1 MSGFPY
7 DSIPDYQKW
16 TIVSDADDRSNLC
29 VQGPVKFALSRDAKI
44 ASAGSGFA
52 GRIAERLR
60 LLGANYFVAEL
71 SSAPFA
77 ARYGDVDSA
86 RHLQQLLDR
95 ALGRFDPLERV
106 WETPHGR
113 FLDPFRPS
121 IEATGFAGI
130 APLEEDR
137 RRHLAA
143 VRRLF
148 AELDV
153 FVFTLGSTEIW
164 SDARDGAVFP
174 SRPEPGHG
182 AFDAA
187 RYAYSNSDVTD
198 TCAALEAFL
207 GALGEINPGARVILT
222 VDPVAIAA
230 TMEPMHVARAS
241 TLTKSILKVAAE
253 TTAGRHANVDYF
265 AAYDTVIANLAQE
278 QLFASDG
285 RHVLEAVTDRV
296 TQLLLEC
303 YFAGTPAASRAPS
316 PAPHITHPLPLY
328 FAGDSAVLA
337 FRHGLFTLPEFDR
350 PFLGCALHVP
360 SLRASE
366 LSDECGRLNAS
377 LVEQLLSISI
387 LMRDDKSSFRV
398 TNYDRI
404 SRTGAERL
412 AFDPPLLL
420 FCGANDVSVLLQEL
434 GQRSVAVPP
443 EASGGRACEARPDDW
458 PFEDA
463 KAVALGLFE
472 RFECGLRILQSFGFR
487 DLAVHS
493 VVAAPDIAEH
503 VHAATMVVNA
513 AIAEICARAGVI
525 YVEICPQAG
534 GRNGVR
540 DEPAMLSVRRLIDM
554 MEARA
559 ADGSA

>member
-1 MSGFPY
+1 
-7 DSIPDYQKW
+7 
-16 TIVSDADDRSNLC
+16 
-29 VQGPVKFALSRDAKI
+29 
-44 ASAGSGFA
+44 
-52 GRIAERLR
+52 
-60 LLGANYFVAEL
+60 
-71 SSAPFA
+71 
-77 ARYGDVDSA
+77 
-86 RHLQQLLDR
+86 
-95 ALGRFDPLERV
+95 
-106 WETPHGR
+106 
-113 FLDPFRPS
+113 
-121 IEATGFAGI
+121 
-130 APLEEDR
+130 
-137 RRHLAA
+137 
-143 VRRLF
+143 
-148 AELDV
+148 
-153 FVFTLGSTEIW
+153 
-164 SDARDGAVFP
+164 
-174 SRPEPGHG
+174 
-182 AFDAA
+182 
-187 RYAYSNSDVTD
+187 
-198 TCAALEAFL
+198 
-207 GALGEINPGARVILT
+207 
-222 VDPVAIAA
+222 
-230 TMEPMHVARAS
+230 
-241 TLTKSILKVAAE
+241 
-253 TTAGRHANVDYF
+253 
-265 AAYDTVIANLAQE
+265 
-278 QLFASDG
+278 
-285 RHVLEAVTDRV
+285 V

-559 ADGSA
+559 ADGNAGLPEVDGGERCRESSRSEPARPRQVLALPGRQDRVRRELFRATHRGAVTAVRTHIFRRRSVGRSVFGALRKRL